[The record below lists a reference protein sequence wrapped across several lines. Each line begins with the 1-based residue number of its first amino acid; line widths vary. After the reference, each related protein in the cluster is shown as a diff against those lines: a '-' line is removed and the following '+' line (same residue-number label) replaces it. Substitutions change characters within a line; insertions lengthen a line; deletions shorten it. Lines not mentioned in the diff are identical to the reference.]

1 MARHRHGLNQAA
13 PARKNA
19 ESTKSAPRRDP
30 PVSQEP
36 FMNQHINR
44 AFEWVSPNL
53 QPWLLVALILTALVA
68 FALHTW
74 SKLSLLFKA
83 GEENRVDQPFK
94 RILTTLRIAF
104 GQTRLLQD
112 PKSGW
117 MHALIFWGF
126 LILLIR
132 AGEFFILGL
141 FPKIDSHV
149 SFAVPFI
156 LPYLWIKDG
165 AVFMVTLGVLYAAY
179 RRLVIKP
186 DRLTLSGEG
195 LLILALIL
203 IIMVSDVLFDA
214 AFLVLHPDI
223 KGSGPLASLFVPWVS
238 LLGENLTGHLHSLS
252 YWTHVSAILFFL
264 TLLPR
269 SKHFHILTSIPN
281 VFLSQ
286 LDSGNGLHRINF
298 EDEESFGV
306 TNIEN
311 FTWKQLLDLHTCTQC
326 GRCDRVCPALATGKP
341 LSPQQLTVD
350 LRDHL
355 NGTSDTPL
363 LGGVIEDEVLW
374 SCTTCGACESACPV
388 MISYVDKVID
398 LRRGLVLTE
407 DRYPKEF
414 ESAFKSL
421 ETQSNPWGFPRDTR
435 SDWAKELGVPLWDKA
450 NPTEYLYFVGCNGSF
465 DSRGKK
471 ISESV
476 VSALNQAGIRFSIL
490 GNDEG
495 CTGDPARRAGN
506 EYLFDMLASKNAE
519 TFQQKGIQKVITHC
533 PHCLNS
539 LKNEYPEFGARLEV
553 IHHSE
558 LLETLIA
565 EGKISAG
572 EKEDARIVVHDS
584 CYLGRHNGVYDS
596 PREVLKST
604 TESILEVEQSR
615 EQGTCCGA
623 GGARFLLEENT
634 GTRMSH
640 HRLDELMVT
649 NPDTIAV
656 SCPYC
661 VLMLEDA
668 VKAKGL
674 NVQVKDI
681 GEMIKIQK
689 TS

>member
-1 MARHRHGLNQAA
+1 MDQY
-13 PARKNA
+13 
-19 ESTKSAPRRDP
+19 
-30 PVSQEP
+30 
-36 FMNQHINR
+36 INR
-44 AFEWVSPNL
+44 AFEWVAPDL
-53 QPWLLVALILTALVA
+53 QPWVLVFLILSALTA
-68 FALHTW
+68 FALSVW
-74 SKLSLLFKA
+74 PKLNLLLKA
-83 GEENRVDQPFK
+83 EKENRIDQPIK
-94 RILTTLRIAF
+94 RIFTTLSIAF
-104 GQTRLLQD
+104 AQKRLIQE

-132 AGEFFILGL
+132 AGEFFIVGL
-141 FPKIDSHV
+141 FPQIDSHL
-149 SFAVPFI
+149 SGTAPLI
-156 LPYLWIKDG
+156 LPYLWVKDG
-165 AVFMVTLGVLYAAY
+165 AVFMVTLAVLYALY

-186 DRLTLSGEG
+186 DHLTLSVEG
-195 LLILALIL
+195 LVILCLIL
-203 IIMVSDVLFDA
+203 IIMVSDVLFDS

-223 KGSGPLASLFVPWVS
+223 EVSGPLAALFVPLVS
-238 LLGENLTGHLHSLS
+238 LLGKELTGHLHSLS
-252 YWTHVSAILFFL
+252 YWAHVSAILFFI

-281 VFLSQ
+281 VFFSK
-286 LDSGNGLHRINF
+286 LDPGNDLRRIDF
-298 EDEESFGV
+298 EDDENETFGV
-306 TNIEN
+306 TEIES

-326 GRCDRVCPALATGKP
+326 GRCDQVCPALATGKP

-355 NGTSDTPL
+355 NGPHDSNIPL
-363 LGGVIEDEVLW
+363 LGGVIQDETLW
-374 SCTTCGACESACPV
+374 ACTTCGACESACPV
-388 MISYVDKVID
+388 MIEYVDKVID
-398 LRRGLVLTE
+398 LRRGLVMTE
-407 DRYPKEF
+407 NRYPKEF

-421 ETQSNPWGFPRDTR
+421 ETQSNPWGFPKHTR
-435 SDWAKELGVPLWDKA
+435 SDWAAKELDVPIWDKS

-465 DSRGKK
+465 DTRGKQ
-471 ISESV
+471 ISAAV
-476 VSALNQAGIRFSIL
+476 VKALKQAGVSFSIL

-519 TFQQKGIQKVITHC
+519 TFQQKGVQKVITHC

-539 LKNEYPEFGARLEV
+539 LKNEYPEFGAHLEV

-565 EGKISAG
+565 EGKLSVG
-572 EKEDARIVVHDS
+572 EKTGDKVVVHDS
-584 CYLGRHNGVYDS
+584 CYLGRHNGIYDA
-596 PREVLKST
+596 PRNVLSAGAEK
-604 TESILEVEQSR
+604 IHEVEQSR
-615 EQGTCCGA
+615 EKGTCCGA

-674 NVQVKDI
+674 KVQVKDI
-681 GEMIKIQK
+681 GEMIG
-689 TS
+689 

>member
-1 MARHRHGLNQAA
+1 MDQY
-13 PARKNA
+13 
-19 ESTKSAPRRDP
+19 
-30 PVSQEP
+30 
-36 FMNQHINR
+36 INR
-44 AFEWVSPNL
+44 AFEWVAPDL
-53 QPWLLVALILTALVA
+53 QPWVLVFLILSALTA
-68 FALHTW
+68 FALSVW
-74 SKLSLLFKA
+74 PKLNLLLKA
-83 GEENRVDQPFK
+83 EKENRIDQPIK
-94 RILTTLRIAF
+94 RIFTTLSIAF
-104 GQTRLLQD
+104 AQKRLIQE

-132 AGEFFILGL
+132 AGEFFIVGL
-141 FPKIDSHV
+141 FPQIDSHL
-149 SFAVPFI
+149 SGTAPLI
-156 LPYLWIKDG
+156 LPYLWVKDG
-165 AVFMVTLGVLYAAY
+165 AVFMVTLAVLYALY

-186 DRLTLSGEG
+186 DRLTLSVEG
-195 LLILALIL
+195 LVILCLIL
-203 IIMVSDVLFDA
+203 IIMVSDVLFDS

-223 KGSGPLASLFVPWVS
+223 EVSGPLAALFVPLVS
-238 LLGENLTGHLHSLS
+238 LLGKELTGHLHSLS
-252 YWTHVSAILFFL
+252 YWAHVSAILFFI

-281 VFLSQ
+281 VFFSK
-286 LDSGNGLHRINF
+286 LDPGNDLRRIDF
-298 EDEESFGV
+298 EDDENETFGV
-306 TNIEN
+306 TEIES

-326 GRCDRVCPALATGKP
+326 GRCDQVCPALATGKP

-355 NGTSDTPL
+355 NGPHDSNIPL
-363 LGGVIEDEVLW
+363 LGGVIQDETLW
-374 SCTTCGACESACPV
+374 ACTTCGACESACPV
-388 MISYVDKVID
+388 MIEYVDKVID
-398 LRRGLVLTE
+398 LRRGLVMTE
-407 DRYPKEF
+407 NRYPKEF

-421 ETQSNPWGFPRDTR
+421 ETQSNPWGFPKHTR
-435 SDWAKELGVPLWDKA
+435 SDWAAKELDVPIWDKS

-465 DSRGKK
+465 DTRGKQ
-471 ISESV
+471 ISAAV
-476 VSALNQAGIRFSIL
+476 VKALKQAGVSFSIL

-506 EYLFDMLASKNAE
+506 EYLFDMLASKNAK
-519 TFQQKGIQKVITHC
+519 TFQQKGVQKVITHC

-539 LKNEYPEFGARLEV
+539 LKNEYPEFGAHLEV

-558 LLETLIA
+558 LLEILIA
-565 EGKISAG
+565 EGKLSIG
-572 EKEDARIVVHDS
+572 EKTEDNVVVHDS
-584 CYLGRHNGVYDS
+584 CYLGRHNGIYDA
-596 PREVLKST
+596 PRNVLSAGVEK
-604 TESILEVEQSR
+604 IHEVEQSR
-615 EQGTCCGA
+615 EKGTCCGA

-674 NVQVKDI
+674 QDKVQVKDI
-681 GEMIKIQK
+681 GEMI
-689 TS
+689 